1 MIELLSS
8 PSFIGAAIML
18 LLLFIGFVWA
28 VLSLF
33 IGIRAQRNY
42 TKASLPRLSSDN
54 RALSKFEETEVEV
67 EETAPKVESV
77 FALEEYVVEDEED
90 LDAEEL
96 FLRAEGAT
104 STRKRKF
111 SLGANRKRR
120 KRAEK
125 LDRED
130 EIVLNNP

>member
-33 IGIRAQRNY
+33 IGIQAQRNY

-96 FLRAEGAT
+96 FLRSEGAT

-120 KRAEK
+120 KRSEK

-130 EIVLNNP
+130 EIVLNSP